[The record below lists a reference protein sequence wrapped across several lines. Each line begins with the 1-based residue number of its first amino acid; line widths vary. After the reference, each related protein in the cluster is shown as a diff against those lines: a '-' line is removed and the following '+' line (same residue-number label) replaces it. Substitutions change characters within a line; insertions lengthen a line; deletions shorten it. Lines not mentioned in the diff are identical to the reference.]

1 MRSNRYL
8 PDSTTKLLMPNI
20 ILVEEFT
27 IGNENGDEKRLL
39 ALADQGGFI
48 VTYMELLEILNAIH
62 GFYNDI
68 NDAAIDKYNESLLSN
83 YHNRNVVTETQV
95 NRKLEQSK
103 RNGYVYLINAG
114 EFYKIGISR
123 NVDRRIT
130 QLSTIPPFDVTL
142 VCTIET
148 DDMLGLENEL
158 HTMFSEKRV
167 NGEWFTLSAEDVNY
181 IIELS
186 LERA

>member
-1 MRSNRYL
+1 MSNRYL
-8 PDSTTKLLMPNI
+8 PDSKLLMPNI
-20 ILVEEFT
+20 MYVREFT
-27 IGNENGDEKRLL
+27 ISNANGNEKKLL
-39 ALADQGGFI
+39 ALVDQSGFV

-62 GFYNDI
+62 GFYNDVDD
-68 NDAAIDKYNESLLSN
+68 DAVCEYNESILSD
-83 YHNRNVVTETQV
+83 YHNRNVVTETQL

-142 VCTIET
+142 VCIIET
-148 DDMLGLENEL
+148 DDMLGLENKL

-167 NGEWFTLSAEDVNY
+167 NGEWFTLSDEDVNY
-181 IIELS
+181 IIKLS
-186 LERA
+186 LE